1 MIQSINS
8 AYMNPMV
15 ASKSSSV
22 NTYLSL
28 SAIASSTV
36 MVGMMAGTEH
46 CLAFRLQR
54 DRGRTFSNLVV

>member
-1 MIQSINS
+1 
-8 AYMNPMV
+8 MNPMV

-46 CLAFRLQR
+46 CLAFMLER
-54 DRGRTFSNLVV
+54 DRSRTFSNLVV